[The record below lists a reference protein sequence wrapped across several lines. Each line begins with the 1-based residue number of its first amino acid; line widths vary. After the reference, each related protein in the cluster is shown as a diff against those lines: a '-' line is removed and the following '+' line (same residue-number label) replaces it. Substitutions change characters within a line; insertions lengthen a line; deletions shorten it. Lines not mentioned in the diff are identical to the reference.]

1 MWTDRQIKGFKAREM
16 RYRVSERAY
25 GRGKGRLVLDV
36 LTSGQKD
43 FYYQYFRDGV
53 RRYVKIGSFGTILLV
68 IPFKNLLELIS
79 EFFKLKIKI
88 DRINPAE

>member
-53 RRYVKIGSFGTILLV
+53 RRYVKIGSYKRSAKDSGFSL
-68 IPFKNLLELIS
+68 S
-79 EFFKLKIKI
+79 EARNRAII
-88 DRINPAE
+88 GDA